1 MDGLSSYIKEQI
13 VAGNAVLFL
22 GAGAS
27 LDAVAADGHH
37 KGLTGNQLRDLLCDR
52 FLGGRSKG
60 KALNYVAELCMSQA
74 GIVPVHQYVH
84 ELVGALQP
92 QPSHAL
98 LTRFRWKGIVT
109 TNYDFLVEKAYEQA
123 QAPLQTLHRIIS
135 DKDDFDTCLR
145 DSQAVP
151 YLKLH
156 GCLSRLNDPDVPLI
170 LSSYDYYRFE
180 QNRKTLVKTLREWG
194 VSHPIVF
201 CGYGIADENVKE
213 ILYDLSDKRLQRPKY
228 AVIDP
233 FLEPEDIDYWK
244 TQRFDC
250 VKLSFAEFMA
260 KLSELVSA
268 EQIALASMKSGS
280 RLSVAQHFATH
291 TPPSLALRHYLEGEL
306 THVHPGLTTTPVLAS
321 QFYRGDSSGF
331 AWLESNFD
339 VRRKVID
346 TLLTDIL
353 LDGGRNAIAK
363 PYLHI
368 LNGYA
373 GSGKSVAL
381 KRFAWEAAKDFE
393 AVVFHLA
400 DGTLFRVDEIM
411 ELSRLVSERLFVV
424 VDDVLVHQGEIAVL
438 MQKAR
443 DERLPI
449 TILGGARANEW
460 NMLAVHI
467 EADVSTTY
475 DLLDLSVGEAA
486 KLIEKLEAHD
496 CLGYMAPLN
505 AEDRL
510 EYLREKLKH
519 QLLVA
524 LHEAT
529 EGRSFEDIVYD
540 EYERISPTEAKLL
553 YLDVCTLDRFDVGIR
568 AGLMSRISG
577 ISFSEFNER
586 LFSPLEHIVF
596 SKFNYRTNDYLYRSR
611 HHHIAQFVFDKALS
625 SPSER
630 ASQIIRILRHLNSAY
645 ESDREALSRLVKG
658 RILADEFSDKKLAAD
673 IFKAAMDSGL
683 SSAVIDHQRAVFELH
698 HPHGDLKAAM
708 AMILR
713 AEQSPGAIQP
723 KTLKHTKANILKR
736 MAAVAHSPLEKHK
749 LRGDALHILNI
760 ATRTPKDS
768 LPFLTKGQLLLD
780 ELKEKI
786 DQHDPTSDLDTR
798 VVSELTKHIERT
810 LREGLQNYPG
820 DQTLLTFEAELS
832 KFLKDSPRATQ
843 ALERAFA
850 ADPNNGFTTIR
861 LARLY
866 FSRVDTRE
874 KAVQMLRKA
883 AASNP
888 TNKEVHFEL
897 ARMLIELDE
906 TAHMQEIGQHLK
918 RSFSSGD
925 TRYEARLLFG
935 RHQFLHG
942 DRQLSKREFAQLAK
956 AAVRSDTLH
965 RIRHELRDATQ
976 APIRYSGIVA
986 ATHDSFAF
994 INCAEWSEHL
1004 FVHFSQFKPE
1014 EEWGE
1019 LRVGSRVS
1027 FSLGFNFKGPA
1038 AKNVRRAEHSAQVA
1052 SSPDT
1057 AGDEIETQMCNSYSL
1072 SAQEETNSAVSDEL

>member
-1 MDGLSSYIKEQI
+1 MEGLSSYIKEQI

-27 LDAVAADGHH
+27 LDAVAADGKY

-74 GIVPVHQYVH
+74 GIGPVHQYVH
-84 ELVGALQP
+84 ELVGTLQP

-135 DKDDFDTCLR
+135 DKDDFDACLR
-145 DSQAVP
+145 DTQAVP

-156 GCLSRLNDPDVPLI
+156 GCLSRLNDSDVPLI

-260 KLSELVSA
+260 GLSELVST
-268 EQIALASMKSGS
+268 EQVALASMKSGS
-280 RLSVAQHFATH
+280 RLSAAQHFATH
-291 TPPSLALRHYLEGEL
+291 TPPSLALCHYFEGEL
-306 THVHPGLTTTPVLAS
+306 THVHPGLTTTPVLAG

-331 AWLESNFD
+331 AWLENNFD

-353 LDGGRNAIAK
+353 LDSGRNAIAK

-381 KRFAWEAAKDFE
+381 KRFAWEAARDFE
-393 AVVFHLA
+393 APVFHLA
-400 DGTLFRVDEIM
+400 EGTLFRVDEIM

-424 VDDVLVHQGEIAVL
+424 VDDALIHQGEIAVL

-460 NMLAVHI
+460 NMMALHI
-467 EADVSTTY
+467 EADVNTTY

-486 KLIEKLEAHD
+486 KLIEKLEAHG

-505 AEDRL
+505 ADDRL

-577 ISFSEFNER
+577 ITFSEFNER
-586 LFSPLEHIVF
+586 LFNPLEHIVF
-596 SKFNYRTNDYLYRSR
+596 SKFNYRYNDYLYRSR

-630 ASQIIRILRHLNSAY
+630 ASQIIRILRHLNNAY

-658 RILADEFSDKKLAAD
+658 RVLADEFSDKRLVAD
-673 IFKAAMDSGL
+673 IFQAAMDSGL

-713 AEQSPGAIQP
+713 AEQSPGTIQP

-736 MAAVAHSPLEKHK
+736 MAAVAQTPLEKHK

-760 ATRTPKDS
+760 ATRNPKDS

-786 DQHDPTSDLDTR
+786 DHHDPTSNLDSR
-798 VVSELTKHIERT
+798 VVSELTKQIEKT

-850 ADPNNGFTTIR
+850 ADPDNAFTTIR

-866 FSRVDTRE
+866 FSQVDARD
-874 KAVQMLRKA
+874 KAAQMLRKA

-897 ARMLIELDE
+897 ARMLTELDE
-906 TAHMQEIGQHLK
+906 MAHKQEIGQHLK
-918 RSFSSGD
+918 RSFSPGD

-935 RHQFLHG
+935 RHQFLYG
-942 DRQLSKREFAQLAK
+942 DRQLSKREFAQLSK
-956 AAVRSDTLH
+956 AAVPPDMLH
-965 RIRHELRDATQ
+965 RIRHDLRDATQ
-976 APIRYSGIVA
+976 VPIRYSGVVA
-986 ATHDSFAF
+986 TMHDSFAF
-994 INCAEWSEHL
+994 INCAEWPDHV

-1014 EEWGE
+1014 EEWTE

-1038 AKNVRRAEHSAQVA
+1038 AKNVRRVEADSERSTQVA
-1052 SSPDT
+1052 SSSD
-1057 AGDEIETQMCNSYSL
+1057 A
-1072 SAQEETNSAVSDEL
+1072 ASDELETQ